1 MAAQPTTLSTLLL
14 TNPATA
20 ALKTGKVR
28 SDVVDFNFADVKVS
42 NTQFKPLVREQKYDM
57 GELATVTYLMAYERG
72 TPYALLPGTVVGR
85 NQHHTIFYNAERGKL
100 SARDLNGKRVGV
112 RAYTQT
118 TGAWVRGFLAED
130 YGVDNERVQWVT
142 FEDAHVTGYDDPK
155 FVERAAEGKTI
166 KQMLIDG
173 ELDAAILGDYPEEG
187 PLKHLIPDHEQAG
200 RDWAKRHG
208 GVPINHLVV
217 IRGSIAEEKPE
228 VVREV
233 WRLLKESRAA
243 ANPPYESGDADPLR
257 FGVSKVRQSF
267 ETLAGYALKQKLLTK
282 PISFDD
288 VFAKARSILGAAAE

>member
-1 MAAQPTTLSTLLL
+1 MGDHMTLFTLLA

-28 SDVVDFNFADVKVS
+28 SDLVDFNVADVKVS

-57 GELATVTYLMAYERG
+57 GELATITYLMAYERG
-72 TPYALLPGTVVGR
+72 TPYVLLPGTVVGR
-85 NQHHTIFYNAERGKL
+85 NQHHTIFYNAERGPL
-100 SARDLNGKRVGV
+100 TPRDLTGKRVGV

-130 YGVDNERVQWVT
+130 YGIDLERVNWVT

-155 FVERAAEGKTI
+155 FVERAAEGKNI

-173 ELDAAILGDYPEEG
+173 ELDAAILGDYQEEG

-217 IRGSIAEEKPE
+217 IRGTIAEERPD

-243 ANPPYESGDADPLR
+243 ASKVYETGDADQLR
-257 FGVSKVRQSF
+257 FGVSRVRQSF
-267 ETLAGYALKQKLLTK
+267 ETLAGYALQQKLITK
-282 PISFDD
+282 RISADD
-288 VFAKARSILGAAAE
+288 VFAKARSVLGPEAE